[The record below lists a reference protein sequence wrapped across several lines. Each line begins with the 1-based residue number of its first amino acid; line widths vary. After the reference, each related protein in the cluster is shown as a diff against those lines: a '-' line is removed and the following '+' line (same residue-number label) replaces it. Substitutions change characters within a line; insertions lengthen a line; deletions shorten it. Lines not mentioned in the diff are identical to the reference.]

1 MDSKVKLKEQLIK
14 YFKTQDKVLKWPDD
28 VFDLCTDG
36 IGRFSIEPGVSV
48 TVPAKE
54 QIDLICKNSSL
65 FQCNEV
71 FADGYGFKKT
81 PEIFNKKFFTEVIQL
96 TPQMVKILESFVITG
111 YRVVKSEITNE
122 LPDGTKKYLLCS
134 AIGIVELSTLTG
146 MWIINNDVTD
156 TRHNQSLII
165 KSEKKYHDFYENA
178 PDIFLSV
185 SAKTGKIIEC
195 NRTATETLG
204 EIVGKQIFDIYTPE
218 SAIYA
223 RKTIFPEFVKTGYI
237 DGAELQLQKRD
248 GGIIDVL
255 LKVSAIRDTKGN
267 ILQSRSILRD
277 ITKRKRTEMA
287 LQKTLEE
294 FENLVEVRTF
304 ELKSINKNL
313 QKEIDESRKTVKK
326 LLKTKI
332 VSKK

>member
-1 MDSKVKLKEQLIK
+1 
-14 YFKTQDKVLKWPDD
+14 
-28 VFDLCTDG
+28 
-36 IGRFSIEPGVSV
+36 
-48 TVPAKE
+48 
-54 QIDLICKNSSL
+54 
-65 FQCNEV
+65 
-71 FADGYGFKKT
+71 
-81 PEIFNKKFFTEVIQL
+81 
-96 TPQMVKILESFVITG
+96 
-111 YRVVKSEITNE
+111 
-122 LPDGTKKYLLCS
+122 
-134 AIGIVELSTLTG
+134 
-146 MWIINNDVTD
+146 
-156 TRHNQSLII
+156 
-165 KSEKKYHDFYENA
+165 
-178 PDIFLSV
+178 
-185 SAKTGKIIEC
+185 
-195 NRTATETLG
+195 ETLG